1 LKDNDL
7 KRTPDVRSKSA
18 QRTKLEYIT
27 LREAGA
33 MVMNPD
39 NPEAAYLE
47 LDEAVVKTAR
57 IFFVSRRTSRICAV
71 LALAS
76 AAISAFTGAAHG
88 ATTLTIGFAIMSA
101 ASAIFAGLTHE
112 VTLRKTFIGGLVV
125 PRQPEP
131 VSDLMN
137 RLARGEFTAHW
148 GEHNQVMVNIEDI
161 RTVVGDRK
169 REALSPVQA
178 VQGANA
184 AQDTIRDLSLDISL
198 SEMDHG
204 AQTVEPA
211 TIEELNQAP
220 GSAHMRINAAYAF
233 IFGDGDPLEGAALL
247 RQFERRSNAIIR
259 QPDSQYVLVGDVRK
273 FLKDKQIPG
282 VETSAW
288 DGTR

>member
-1 LKDNDL
+1 
-7 KRTPDVRSKSA
+7 
-18 QRTKLEYIT
+18 
-27 LREAGA
+27 

-148 GEHNQVMVNIEDI
+148 GEDSQVMVNIEDI
-161 RTVVGDRK
+161 YTAIEDRK
-169 REALSPVQA
+169 RDALSPVEA
-178 VQGANA
+178 LRSTTA
-184 AQDTIRDLSLDISL
+184 AQGKIRDLSLDIPVGAM
-198 SEMDHG
+198 EHG
-204 AQTVEPA
+204 AETVEPA

-220 GSAHMRINAAYAF
+220 GSAHMRISAAYAF
-233 IFGDGDPLEGAALL
+233 ILGDGDPVEGAALL
-247 RQFERRSNAIIR
+247 RQLERRSNAIIR
-259 QPDSQYVLVGDVRK
+259 QPDSQYVLVGDVRR
-273 FLKDKQIPG
+273 FLKDKQVPG